1 MYGRGNRCLLHKPGR
16 CGEGLAMGPGSKAEL
31 HTLGRLRRCACS
43 LRASPR
49 SQAATPRRCWAPA
62 ENSGSRRAP
71 LACSE
76 ATAPLRC
83 NGVHFS
89 LQSPG
94 VSRDLRNCLSE
105 CARPF
110 CRPLCSGKRRCRP
123 SRRCN
128 PQRRRR
134 RTQAIQPRMHL
145 YHENQT
151 ATGDLTKCFT
161 NPMKYILSKAV
172 AAGVQH

>member
-31 HTLGRLRRCACS
+31 HSLGRLRRCACS

-94 VSRDLRNCLSE
+94 VSRDLRICLLRCVCRAERSVHGRFADRCALANDDAAQAGDVTLNADGGEHRRFNRE
-105 CARPF
+105 CT
-110 CRPLCSGKRRCRP
+110 C
-123 SRRCN
+123 
-128 PQRRRR
+128 
-134 RTQAIQPRMHL
+134 T
-145 YHENQT
+145 
-151 ATGDLTKCFT
+151 
-161 NPMKYILSKAV
+161 MKTRQQQVI
-172 AAGVQH
+172 